1 MEEKDE
7 LRDFYIVLS
16 LDFALLHYSYY
27 YAGNSFF
34 VVYNLRILCMFLVRV
49 CM

>member
-27 YAGNSFF
+27 LLEI
-34 VVYNLRILCMFLVRV
+34 VFL
-49 CM
+49 